1 MYPQAAAVIDHRRHT
16 GGARSDPLKGR
27 GREPLPPHAGFR
39 LIVAIALV
47 WNAIGAAFYLGQV
60 GVLGGP
66 FAPPPGQPVMP
77 AWVTA
82 AYAVGVWGSV
92 IALIG
97 LLTRRRWSRALLW
110 IALVALC
117 ADFGWVF
124 FASGAGVQ
132 PLGVVVLIIA
142 LGLALLGDRAA
153 RRGWLH

>member
-1 MYPQAAAVIDHRRHT
+1 MNKTAVT
-16 GGARSDPLKGR
+16 P
-27 GREPLPPHAGFR
+27 GFR
-39 LIVAIALV
+39 LIVAIGLV
-47 WNAIGAAFYLGQV
+47 WNAIGAAFFLGQV

-66 FAPPPGQPVMP
+66 FAPPSDQPVLP
-77 AWVTA
+77 GWVTL

-97 LLTRRRWSRALLW
+97 LLMRRRWSRPALW
-110 IALVALC
+110 IALVALGV
-117 ADFGWVF
+117 DFGWVF

-142 LGLALLGDRAA
+142 LGLALYGDSAA

>member
-1 MYPQAAAVIDHRRHT
+1 LRATGFGQSQPSPWFWLTAAV
-16 GGARSDPLKGR
+16 G
-27 GREPLPPHAGFR
+27 
-39 LIVAIALV
+39 LV

-66 FAPPPGQPVMP
+66 FAPPPDQSVMP
-77 AWVTA
+77 GWVTA

-92 IALIG
+92 LALIG
-97 LLTRRRWSRALLW
+97 LLMRRWWSRPLLW

-117 ADFGWVF
+117 VDFGWVF

-142 LGLALLGDRAA
+142 LGLALFGDSAS
-153 RRGWLH
+153 RRGWLRR